1 MQNKGRVL
9 NAAEKKSKA
18 TLKGT
23 PVRITADFKKETL
36 KARRA

>member
-1 MQNKGRVL
+1 MQRKERVL
-9 NAAEKKSKA
+9 NAAEEKAKA

-23 PVRITADFKKETL
+23 PVRITADFKMETL